1 MFSTLSHVAHENVL
15 TITVISDMFVLITLY
30 SKVIT
35 IYRNILMYRDV
46 LLNVHGI
53 VTRFY
58 MGVVLRQPLDRLS
71 AILHAV
77 SKIYKAAILHIS
89 HTKDAFNSSVV
100 KILVFH
106 TYIC

>member
-1 MFSTLSHVAHENVL
+1 
-15 TITVISDMFVLITLY
+15 
-30 SKVIT
+30 
-35 IYRNILMYRDV
+35 
-46 LLNVHGI
+46 
-53 VTRFY
+53 

-106 TYIC
+106 TYVECLNMKGLMLNHVNNISSFIVKECF